1 MEKTKLR
8 KILSPVVGAMPFFML
23 VVTMGSA
30 VVSSTGFYHKSF
42 YALPD
47 SVGYSIATGIVFLYH
62 YSFNK
67 YCTATRVAVVALI
80 LMNVLSLATKKTDYY
95 NTMHDIY
102 IGGFVIVVAVILR
115 FKK

>member
-1 MEKTKLR
+1 M
-8 KILSPVVGAMPFFML
+8 A
-23 VVTMGSA
+23 SA

-42 YALPD
+42 YVLPD
-47 SVGYSIATGIVFLYH
+47 SVGYSIATGVVFLYH

-80 LMNVLSLATKKTDYY
+80 VMNVVSLATKKTEYY

-102 IGGFVIVVAVILR
+102 IGGLVIVVALILR